1 MSAGKTKYISSVDYP
16 YTKKWDKDNTN
27 VKFEITNINISTINA
42 IRRTIIS
49 QTKSFRFRTEPYEKN
64 DVNIITNDTALNNQ
78 IICHRIGMI
87 PIHIQDND
95 FKIDDY
101 EFEIDVSNDSNF
113 PKTVTS
119 KDFKVLQI
127 SSNKYLS
134 EKEVEKIFP
143 KDPITND
150 YITITKLK
158 PSYNI
163 INYKLD
169 SYKEELLNTKGKK
182 FKFHIKAKAVLS
194 HGEENSRFSP
204 VTSISYSYKVDE
216 EKAKKAEKEYIES
229 EIADMK
235 EKKLTP
241 KTEEQLSRYFETT
254 LKERYFN
261 ENEEG
266 EPTHFIFNLE
276 SVGVIPPLVI
286 FHRGIQS
293 LIDKVKNFLINVKSY
308 NDNIIKVSPSPN
320 IPDGFQVTVMNEND
334 TLGNLIQETF
344 FNKFCDSEEPVLD
357 YIGYKRTHPLEEKII
372 INMKSS
378 KYKTWENLINNI
390 FTPGCNS
397 IIRKLTG
404 TQNNMEQQKE
414 FIKELKSIN

>member
-1 MSAGKTKYISSVDYP
+1 MDSAKNKYISSVEYP
-16 YTKKWDKDNTN
+16 YSKIWDINNTN
-27 VKFEITNINISTINA
+27 VKFEITDINISTLNA
-42 IRRTIIS
+42 IRRILIS
-49 QTKSFRFRTEPYEKN
+49 QNKSFRFRTEPYEKN
-64 DVNIITNDTALNNQ
+64 DVNIITNDTSLNNQ

-127 SSNKYLS
+127 SSNKNLS

-194 HGEENSRFSP
+194 QGEENSRFSP

-216 EKAKKAEKEYIES
+216 EKAKKAKTEYIKNT
-229 EIADMK
+229 IIDMK
-235 EKKLTP
+235 EKNLTP
-241 KTEEQLSRYFETT
+241 KTEEQLSTYFETT
-254 LKERYFN
+254 LKERYYY

-286 FHRGIQS
+286 FNRGIIL
-293 LIDKVKNFLINVKSY
+293 LIDKVKNFLINIKSY

-320 IPDGFQVTVMNEND
+320 LPDGFQIIVINETD
-334 TLGNLIQETF
+334 TLGNLIQENF
-344 FNKFCDSEEPVLD
+344 FNKFCDSEEPILD
-357 YIGYKRTHPLEEKII
+357 YIGYKRIHPLEEKII
-372 INMKSS
+372 INLKSS
-378 KYKTWENLINNI
+378 KYKTWDGLINNV
-390 FTPGCNS
+390 FTLGCNS
-397 IIRKLTG
+397 IIRKLNG
-404 TQNNMEQQKE
+404 IKNNMEQQRE
-414 FIKELKSIN
+414 FIKELKSS

>member
-1 MSAGKTKYISSVDYP
+1 MSSKKTKYISSIEYP
-16 YTKKWDKDNTN
+16 YTKTWDKNNTN

-42 IRRTIIS
+42 IRRNIIS
-49 QTKSFRFRTEPYEKN
+49 ETKSFRFRTEPYEKN
-64 DVNIITNDTALNNQ
+64 DVNIITNDTSLNNQ

-87 PIHIQDND
+87 PLHIQDND
-95 FKIDDY
+95 FNIEDY
-101 EFEIDVSNDSNF
+101 EFEINVSNDTNF

-119 KDFKVLQI
+119 KDFKILQI
-127 SSNKYLS
+127 SSNNYLS

-143 KDPITND
+143 KDPITGD

-169 SYKEELLNTKGKK
+169 SYKEELLNAKGKK
-182 FKFHIKAKAVLS
+182 FHFHIKAKAVLS
-194 HGEENSRFSP
+194 KGSENSRFSP
-204 VTSISYSYKVDE
+204 VTSISYSYKVNE
-216 EKAKKAEKEYIES
+216 ETAKKAEKEYIKK

-241 KTEEQLSRYFETT
+241 KTEEELSRYFNTT
-254 LKERYFN
+254 LKERYFY
-261 ENEEG
+261 ENDEG

-293 LIDKVKNFLINVKSY
+293 LIDKVKNFLINIKSY
-308 NDNIIKVSPSPN
+308 NDNIIKVNPSHN
-320 IPDGFQVTVMNEND
+320 LPDGFEVTVMNEND
-334 TLGNLIQETF
+334 TLGNLIQEKF
-344 FNKFCDSEEPVLD
+344 FNKFCDNEEPELD
-357 YIGYKRTHPLEEKII
+357 YIGYKRIHPLEEKIV
-372 INMKSS
+372 INLKSS
-378 KYKTWENLINNI
+378 KYKSWDGLINNI
-390 FTPGCNS
+390 FTSGCNS
-397 IIRKLTG
+397 IIRKLTAIL
-404 TQNNMEQQKE
+404 NNMEEQKE

>member
-1 MSAGKTKYISSVDYP
+1 MSTKYISSIDYP
-16 YTKKWDKDNTN
+16 YTKTWDKNNTN
-27 VKFEITNINISTINA
+27 VQISITALSISMINA

-49 QTKSFRFRTEPYEKN
+49 QTKSFGFRTEPYEKN

-87 PIHIQDND
+87 PIHIPNIN

-101 EFEIDVSNDSNF
+101 EFIIDVSNESNF
-113 PKTVTS
+113 PKSVTS
-119 KDFKVLQI
+119 KDFKILQI
-127 SSNKYLS
+127 SNNKYLS

-143 KDPITND
+143 KDPLSGD
-150 YITITKLK
+150 YIIITKLK

-169 SYKEELLNTKGKK
+169 SYKEELLNTKGRK
-182 FKFHIKAKAVLS
+182 FKFYLKAKAVLS
-194 HGEENSRFSP
+194 QGDENSRFSP

-216 EKAKKAEKEYIES
+216 EKAKKAEIEYIKNELV
-229 EIADMK
+229 DMK
-235 EKKLTP
+235 EQKLTP
-241 KTEEQLSRYFETT
+241 KTNEQLSRYFNTT
-254 LKERYFN
+254 LKERYYY
-261 ENEEG
+261 ENDNG
-266 EPTHFIFNLE
+266 DPTHFVFNLE

-293 LIDKVKNFLINVKSY
+293 LIDKVKSFLINVKSY
-308 NDNIIKVSPSPN
+308 NGNIIKFSPSSN
-320 IPDGFQVTVMNEND
+320 IPDGFQIIVINEND
-334 TLGNLIQETF
+334 TLGNIIQESF
-344 FNKFCDSEEPVLD
+344 FNKFCDTEEPVLD
-357 YIGYKRTHPLEEKII
+357 YIGYKRIHPLEEKII

-378 KYKTWENLINNI
+378 KYKTEDALITNI

-404 TQNNMEQQKE
+404 IQNNMEQQKE
-414 FIKELKSIN
+414 FIKELKSID